1 MTLYRAAVLDV
12 PGDPFVAG
20 AAALRAE
27 SDGAIVVR
35 DGIIVARGAY
45 TDLAVEHREEETV
58 DLRGGLLLPG
68 LVDTHV
74 HYPQVRAIAGLG
86 LPLLDWLERRALPEE
101 ALLTDDAYA
110 EVVAEEFLSGLAQ
123 AGTTTALVFGA
134 HFASA
139 MDIFFTAA
147 ERSGLRIT
155 AGQVLSDRLL
165 RPDLLISPDVALV
178 EGRKLVE
185 RWHGEG
191 RLRYAVT
198 PRFSL
203 STTPAM
209 LEIGAE
215 LLTLS
220 DGIWFTSHLNENI
233 TEVTR
238 VLELFDPAE
247 HYLDSYA
254 RHGLV
259 TRRSVFA
266 HNLHA
271 RDEELELLASSGA
284 WVAHCPTSNAAL
296 GSGLFPFRRHVE
308 HGARVALG
316 SDVGGGTGFSLFKE
330 ALQAYFG
337 QRLLGP
343 DGLPLTC
350 DAPAAPGHPGRGP
363 GARAGRPGGRSQCR
377 KAVRRA
383 LAAPGRAQ
391 HAGRRAA
398 ARDRRGRCPRQGVRP
413 GRSGRRGPGLGRRR
427 PGPLT
432 PTPLVTKVWEA
443 TYQRRQF
450 SATAPLA
457 AHSATGGTSSAEQA
471 GRVST
476 RTVVPSSMPPD
487 MPAPAGQPTGF
498 TKTS

>member
-20 AAALRAE
+20 AQALRAE

-35 DGIIVARGAY
+35 DGTIMARGAY
-45 TDLAVEHREEETV
+45 ADLAAEHREEQTV
-58 DLRGGLLLPG
+58 DLRDGLLLPG

-86 LPLLDWLERRALPEE
+86 MPLLDWLDHWALPEE
-101 ALLTDDAYA
+101 ARLADDAYA
-110 EVVAEEFLSGLAQ
+110 EVVAEEFLSGLVQ

-147 ERSGLRIT
+147 ERRGLRIT

-178 EGRKLVE
+178 EGRKLIE

-203 STTPAM
+203 STSPAM
-209 LEIGAE
+209 LDVGAE
-215 LLTLS
+215 LLALA
-220 DGIWFTSHLNENI
+220 DDVWFTSHINENTI
-233 TEVTR
+233 EVAK
-238 VLELFDPAE
+238 VLELFASAE

-254 RHGLV
+254 QHGLV
-259 TRRSVFA
+259 TPRSVFA

-271 RDEELELLASSGA
+271 RDEELELLAANGA
-284 WVAHCPTSNAAL
+284 WIAHCPTSNAAL

-330 ALQAYFG
+330 GLQAYFA
-337 QRLLGP
+337 QQLLGLE
-343 DGLPLTC
+343 GLPLT
-350 DAPAAPGHPGRGP
+350 ATHLLYLAT
-363 GARAGRPGGRSQCR
+363 RAGAQALGLDAQVGDLGVGKQFDAVWLRPAEGSTLDVVLRHASDPYD
-377 KAVRRA
+377 A
-383 LAAPGRAQ
+383 LAKVFAL
-391 HAGRRAA
+391 AGPADV
-398 ARDRRGRCPRQGVRP
+398 AR
-413 GRSGRRGPGLGRRR
+413 
-427 PGPLT
+427 
-432 PTPLVTKVWEA
+432 VWV
-443 TYQRRQF
+443 
-450 SATAPLA
+450 
-457 AHSATGGTSSAEQA
+457 GGDSI
-471 GRVST
+471 R
-476 RTVVPSSMPPD
+476 
-487 MPAPAGQPTGF
+487 
-498 TKTS
+498 

>member
-35 DGIIVARGAY
+35 DGTIVARGAY
-45 TDLAVEHREEETV
+45 TDLAVEHREEDTV

-139 MDIFFTAA
+139 TDIFFTAA

-343 DGLPLTC
+343 DGLPLT
-350 DAPAAPGHPGRGP
+350 ATHLLHLAT
-363 GARAGRPGGRSQCR
+363 RAGAQALGLDAQVGDLSAGKQFDALWLHPAEHSTLDVVLRH
-377 KAVRRA
+377 ATDADDA
-383 LAAPGRAQ
+383 LAKVFAL
-391 HAGRRAA
+391 AGPADV
-398 ARDRRGRCPRQGVRP
+398 ARVWVGGDQVR
-413 GRSGRRGPGLGRRR
+413 
-427 PGPLT
+427 
-432 PTPLVTKVWEA
+432 
-443 TYQRRQF
+443 
-450 SATAPLA
+450 
-457 AHSATGGTSSAEQA
+457 
-471 GRVST
+471 
-476 RTVVPSSMPPD
+476 
-487 MPAPAGQPTGF
+487 
-498 TKTS
+498 